1 MSTIDKLTPEQE
13 AKKEEYKKR
22 FQAMAV
28 STEPTDR
35 AKAEAA
41 INEFYD
47 YQKLARPKIVW
58 YQSPMKGI
66 VMAAK
71 AATTDKLKGVRSTSA
86 AEIIKNK
93 NWTVADIDGIQV
105 TKEEIQNQAYKAF
118 FGSFDAHYFCFYS
131 FIARELP
138 GTKSDE
144 LIDISERICAELG
157 VHWLFEGFAVLT
169 EKPCHI
175 SLKDTVLHNTE
186 GPALEYRD
194 GETGYFVNGEYK
206 QSLMEVV
213 LEAKLEAP
221 EEKKKKKA

>member
-1 MSTIDKLTPEQE
+1 MSTIDKLTPAQE

-35 AKAEAA
+35 AAAESA
-41 INEFYD
+41 INDFYD
-47 YQKLARPKIVW
+47 YLKLPRPKIVW

-71 AATTDKLKGVRSTSA
+71 AASQKAGDLVK
-86 AEIIKNK
+86 KNP
-93 NWTVADIDGIQV
+93 NWTVADVEAIEV
-105 TKEEIQNQAYKAF
+105 TKEEIQAQAYKAF

-131 FIARELP
+131 FIAKELP
-138 GTKSDE
+138 GVKSDN
-144 LIDISERICAELG
+144 LIDISERICKDLG

-169 EKPCHI
+169 EKPCKVA
-175 SLKDTVLHNTE
+175 LKDTVLHDTD

-194 GETGYFVNGEYK
+194 GECGYFVNGEYK
-206 QSLMEVV
+206 QSLMEIV
-213 LEAKLEAP
+213 LESKLS
-221 EEKKKKKA
+221 EEPKKGRKSK